1 MNGCGVF
8 RGYPY
13 NGLCK
18 DGYDWYAS
26 AVRKF
31 AYANEGRYRAG
42 YSTSD
47 YMKCLA
53 AAEIYEEL
61 PGSEFH
67 HTTVELKYNG
77 IEYNI
82 CARENKT
89 YYVSAKRPGSDKE
102 KELSSGC
109 NLDFTVYK
117 VKMDMWKNRE
127 DWDVYCEGHN

>member
-1 MNGCGVF
+1 MKCCGVF

-18 DGYDWYAS
+18 DGYEWYAS

-31 AYANEGRYRAG
+31 AYANEGNYRAG
-42 YSTSD
+42 YNTRE

-53 AAEIYEEL
+53 AVEIYEEL

-77 IEYNI
+77 IEYSI
-82 CARENKT
+82 CAHEDKT
-89 YYVSAKRPGSDKE
+89 YYVSVKCPGSDKE
-102 KELSSGC
+102 KTMSDRC

-117 VKMDMWKNRE
+117 VKMDMWKNRK
-127 DWDVYCEGHN
+127 DHNVVYNETD